1 MTDPVNLPGQRP
13 LNVFIIAGEP
23 SGDALGARL
32 MAALKRENAGT
43 IRFSGVGGPLMAA
56 EGLTSQ
62 FPMGEL
68 TLLGV
73 MEVLPK
79 AAHVLRRVREVAARI
94 IETRPDVVVT
104 VDAPAFSFRVGKKIR
119 GHGLTHV
126 HYVAPTVWAWR
137 PRRAKMVAGFLSHL
151 LVLFPFEPPYFEV
164 HGLGT
169 TFVGHSVVE
178 GAADLPVLKE
188 AGRALLDRLGIA
200 PERPVLVVLPGSRSS
215 EVRHLGPIFGDALKI
230 LLARMPDLAVLLPT
244 VPNVSR
250 LVREAT
256 ASWPLAPHILEDA
269 ADKLPAMAIA
279 RTALA
284 ASGTVALE
292 LALTETPMVIAY
304 KANPLS
310 AIVFRLM
317 SKLRFANLINI
328 MEQRAVVPELLQSEC
343 TAGNL
348 AAAVDELMVDDA
360 ARDRQ
365 TQAMTRVMAA
375 LGRGGPA
382 PSTRAARA
390 ILAVEAARR
399 QAVRTA

>member
-1 MTDPVNLPGQRP
+1 MTAPVNLPGVSP
-13 LNVFIIAGEP
+13 LHVFIIAGEP

-32 MAALKRENAGT
+32 MAALKREHGGAL
-43 IRFSGVGGPLMAA
+43 RFSGVGGPLMAA

-119 GHGLTHV
+119 GQGITHI

-178 GAADLPVLKE
+178 GAAAASDMKA
-188 AGRALLDRLGIA
+188 AGQALLARLDIA
-200 PERPVLVVLPGSRSS
+200 DGRPVLVVLPGSRSS
-215 EVRHLGPIFGDALKI
+215 EVRRLAPVFGEALGI
-230 LLARMPDLAVLLPT
+230 LRAKMPDLAVLVPT

-250 LVREAT
+250 LVREMT
-256 ASWPLAPHILEDA
+256 ANWPVTPHILEAA

-279 RTALA
+279 RAALA

-310 AIVFRLM
+310 AMVFRMM

-328 MEQRAVVPELLQSEC
+328 MERRAIVPEFLQAEC
-343 TAGNL
+343 SAENL
-348 AAAVDELMVDDA
+348 SAAVGELMTDET

-365 TQAMTRVMAA
+365 VEAMRRVMTA

-390 ILAVEAARR
+390 IIAIEAARR

>member
-1 MTDPVNLPGQRP
+1 MH
-13 LNVFIIAGEP
+13 VFIIAGEP

-32 MAALKRENAGT
+32 MAALKREVGRPV
-43 IRFSGVGGPLMAA
+43 RFSGVGGPLMAA
-56 EGLTSQ
+56 EGLESQ

-94 IETRPDVVVT
+94 LETRPDVVVT

-119 GHGLTHV
+119 GHGLCHI

-178 GAADLPVLKE
+178 GAADAAEMKA
-188 AGRALLDRLGIA
+188 AGQALLARLGIA
-200 PERPVLVVLPGSRSS
+200 PDRPVLVVLPGSRSS
-215 EVRHLGPIFGDALKI
+215 EVRRLAPVFGETLALLK
-230 LLARMPDLAVLLPT
+230 ARLPELAVLVPT

-250 LVREAT
+250 LVREMT
-256 ASWPLAPHILEDA
+256 ADWPVTPHILEAA
-269 ADKLPAMAIA
+269 ADKLPAMAIGRA
-279 RTALA
+279 ALA

-292 LALTETPMVIAY
+292 LALTETPMAIAY
-304 KANPLS
+304 RTSPLS
-310 AIVFRLM
+310 AMVFRIM
-317 SKLRFANLINI
+317 AKLRFANLINI
-328 MEQRAVVPELLQSEC
+328 MEDRAVVPEFLQDQC
-343 TAGNL
+343 TADNL
-348 AAAVDELMVDDA
+348 AASIETLMTDEK
-360 ARDRQ
+360 ARALQ
-365 TQAMTRVMAA
+365 IEAMQRVMTA

-390 ILAVEAARR
+390 IVEIEAAQRP
-399 QAVRTA
+399 AVRTA

>member
-1 MTDPVNLPGQRP
+1 MTEAVHLPGLRP

-32 MAALKRENAGT
+32 MAALKREAGVPL
-43 IRFSGVGGPLMAA
+43 RFSGVGGPLMAA
-56 EGLTSQ
+56 EGLDSQ

-104 VDAPAFSFRVGKKIR
+104 VDAPAFSFRVGKKIK
-119 GHGLTHV
+119 GHGLCHI

-164 HGLGT
+164 HGLDT

-178 GAADLPVLKE
+178 GAAE
-188 AGRALLDRLGIA
+188 AATMKAAGQELLARLDIA

-215 EVRHLGPIFGDALKI
+215 EVRRLTPVFGEALA
-230 LLARMPDLAVLLPT
+230 LLKAKMPDLAILVPT

-250 LVREAT
+250 LVREMT
-256 ASWPLAPHILEDA
+256 ADWPVTPHILEAA

-279 RTALA
+279 RAALA

-310 AIVFRLM
+310 AMVFRLM

-328 MEQRAVVPELLQSEC
+328 MEQRAIVPELLQDQCRADRLSSEV
-343 TAGNL
+343 L
-348 AAAVDELMVDDA
+348 RLMEEEPA
-360 ARDRQ
+360 RQ
-365 TQAMTRVMAA
+365 TQIEAMQRVMQA
-375 LGRGGPA
+375 LGRGGPP

-390 ILAVEAARR
+390 ILSVLRR
-399 QAVRTA
+399 T